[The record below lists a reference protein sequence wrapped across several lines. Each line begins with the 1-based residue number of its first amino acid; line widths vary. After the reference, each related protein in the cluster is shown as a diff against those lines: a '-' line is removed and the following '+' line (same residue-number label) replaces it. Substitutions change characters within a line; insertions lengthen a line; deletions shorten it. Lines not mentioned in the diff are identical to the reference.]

1 MVSNETIRE
10 ASYRIADAMWV
21 LDNIEK
27 LPNCN
32 NCLVKNECKH
42 VPNPGEMVRINCF
55 GYIKEKENE

>member
-1 MVSNETIRE
+1 MITNETIRE

-32 NCLVKNECKH
+32 NCLVKDSCKH
-42 VPNPGEMVRINCF
+42 VPKAGEMTRLNCF
-55 GYIKEKENE
+55 GYIGDKNE